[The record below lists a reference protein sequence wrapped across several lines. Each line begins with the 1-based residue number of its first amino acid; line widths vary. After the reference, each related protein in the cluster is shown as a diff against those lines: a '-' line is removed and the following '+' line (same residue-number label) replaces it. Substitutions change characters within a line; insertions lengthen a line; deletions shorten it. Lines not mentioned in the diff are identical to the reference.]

1 MKLFHLLGF
10 TKGLFCGSSTSGT
23 ILNLFSVCFIDGSH
37 FFKKSAGRI
46 CHAFEVFG
54 RGCILSELTE
64 LSELF
69 SSYKLFL
76 RVTEIVHLLT
86 IFLSL
91 FLNSVSKRRQ
101 YFTGPHY

>member
-10 TKGLFCGSSTSGT
+10 TKRLFCGSSTSGT

-54 RGCILSELTE
+54 RGCILSELIE

-91 FLNSVSKRRQ
+91 FLNSVSKKRQ